1 MGRSRPSCVH
11 LVVKRQAGGAVN
23 CFALSRLAHSHS
35 MIRSGRTVRVGLDI
49 DLAPDELLPRRI
61 NQFLAASLQR
71 QDEVTL
77 IAVRTK
83 LGAGAEQG
91 RERRRLKKISPS
103 TSQNDPR
110 LKLFLRPRRAAA
122 RMRSTVI
129 TGIRRRK
136 LEPSQQTPYRLRR
149 RLHARSA
156 DWSCRC
162 R

>member
-1 MGRSRPSCVH
+1 MRSSCWKAASWWRCQH
-11 LVVKRQAGGAVN
+11 
-23 CFALSRLAHSHS
+23 ALPIPIGVLAYDDAFGPDGESR
-35 MIRSGRTVRVGLDI
+35 LDI
-49 DLAPDELLPRRI
+49 DLAPDELLPRLIDR
-61 NQFLAASLQR
+61 FLAASLQR
-71 QDEVTL
+71 QDEVAL

-83 LGAGAEQG
+83 PGADAEQG
-91 RERRRLKKISPS
+91 RERRRLQKISPS
-103 TSQNDPR
+103 TSQNDPWS
-110 LKLFLRPRRAAA
+110 KLFLCPRRAAA

-136 LEPSQQTPYRLRR
+136 PEPSQQTPYRLRK

>member
-1 MGRSRPSCVH
+1 MGRSRPICVH
-11 LVVKRQAGGAVN
+11 LVGKRQAGGAVN
-23 CFALSRLAHSHS
+23 MLCAIPIGVLAYDDAF
-35 MIRSGRTVRVGLDI
+35 RPDGEGRLDI
-49 DLAPDELLPRRI
+49 DLAPDELLPRLIDR
-61 NQFLAASLQR
+61 FLAASLQR

-83 LGAGAEQG
+83 LGAGAEQD

-103 TSQNDPR
+103 TSQNDLW
-110 LKLFLRPRRAAA
+110 LKLFLRPCRAAA

-136 LEPSQQTPYRLRR
+136 LEPSQQTPYRSRR

-156 DWSCRC
+156 DWCCRC